1 MGAVAP
7 TRADKRQDGT
17 QQEKPELASSCR
29 APWGELGW
37 LPYNGLRSHLLI
49 LHINFFHYH
58 LL

>member
-29 APWGELGW
+29 APWGALTLAW
-37 LPYNGLRSHLLI
+37 LKHNVL
-49 LHINFFHYH
+49 
-58 LL
+58 